1 VGATLTL
8 TFALPEQ
15 ITMSR
20 IVTDGGHQH
29 SMQSEVLI
37 DDSIPNLH
45 TFPKELKIIYQGP
58 KEHINSIIGLF
69 QSRDQC

>member
-1 VGATLTL
+1 MGATLTL
-8 TFALPEQ
+8 SFALPGE

-29 SMQSEVLI
+29 SIQSEVLI

-45 TFPKELKIIYQGP
+45 TLPKELKIFYEGL
-58 KEHINSIIGLF
+58 EEDINSIIGLF
-69 QSRDQC
+69 QFGDQC